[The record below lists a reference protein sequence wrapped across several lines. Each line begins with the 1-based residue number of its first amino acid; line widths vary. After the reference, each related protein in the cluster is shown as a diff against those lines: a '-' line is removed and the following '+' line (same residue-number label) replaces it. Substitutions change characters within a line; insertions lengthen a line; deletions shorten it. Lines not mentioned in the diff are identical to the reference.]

1 MFPRLRAFR
10 DALIHRRR
18 FESEMEAEMR
28 FHMEAFAAD
37 LVRAGTPRAEAERQA
52 RVEFGPLA
60 GVKEECRQ
68 SLGLRLVEEV
78 RQDLAYA
85 ARGLRRSPGF
95 AAAAV
100 ASLALAIG
108 ANTVIFSFVNGIAIK
123 PYPYRDSSRLVRLF
137 QGTRQV
143 SSTPRELLDLRER
156 HDVFSDLAARAIFT
170 TDATLSGAAFPA
182 SEHTTAVAV
191 TANYFDVLG
200 TRPSLGRGFLPEENQ
215 PGRAAVAILSNRFW
229 RERTGADPRIAGKRL
244 RLNDREYQVVGVL
257 PPGSFD
263 RELPQLWTPFE
274 FTPAVLAE
282 EEWLTVIARLR
293 PGVSAARAGSAL
305 SPLGYRAELFQY
317 TWERAPLRRLLLLLW
332 GAVGLLLL
340 MGCAN
345 VGNLLLARAAARRQE
360 VAIRLSI
367 GAGRL
372 RLLRQFLTESLLLSL
387 CGGAL
392 GLLLAL
398 AVTGLAMRLVPRY
411 LMPPEANLSAD
422 WRVLLFTLAIS
433 VVSGI
438 LFGLAPGWQFS
449 SALSRAMTRGPKN
462 RLRAALLVAE
472 TAIAVIL
479 AAGAGLVT
487 HSFTRLSAVDPG
499 FQPANLFT
507 WSVRLPRRQYPTAA
521 GIRAYEDTVLE
532 RVQQLPGI
540 ESAAAANAL
549 PMQGAFDGPVETA
562 GSPRVRAGGMYWMVT
577 PDYLTTLRLRMVKG
591 RWFAPSDGPAAPRI
605 AVVNET
611 LARNLFGSGDPLGR
625 SVRLPAS
632 GGASMAIVGV
642 VRPTRLYGLADTGAP
657 GEIYFPVS
665 QAADREVS
673 GLRRFV
679 VRTRRNAGAI
689 FPAIR
694 EIAASIDKEQPLF
707 DARTMEE
714 TINGVSFETPR
725 FRAALFG
732 GFGLLGLVL
741 ASAGVYGVLRF
752 AVTQRTHEIGVR
764 MALGAR
770 GRDVVLLVMR
780 ESLLLLA
787 AGLAL
792 GMAAAVAL
800 TRLLSSLLFEIQP
813 RDPATLTA
821 VAAVVA
827 LSGVAAAWLP
837 ARRAASVH
845 PVATLRHE

>member
-1 MFPRLRAFR
+1 MLARLRAFR
-10 DALIHRRR
+10 DALLHRRR

-28 FHMEAFAAD
+28 FHMDAFAAD
-37 LVRAGTPRAEAERQA
+37 LIRAGIPRAEAERRA
-52 RVEFGPLA
+52 RMEFGSI
-60 GVKEECRQ
+60 GNVKEDCRQ
-68 SLGLRLVEEV
+68 SLGLRLVEEL
-78 RQDLAYA
+78 RQDLTYA

-95 AAAAV
+95 TAAAV

-108 ANTVIFSFVNGIAIK
+108 ANTIIFSFVNGIAIK

-143 SSTPRELLDLRER
+143 SCTPRELLDLRER

-170 TDATLSGAAFPA
+170 TDATVSGAALPA
-182 SEHTTAVAV
+182 SEHATAVSV
-191 TANYFDVLG
+191 TANYFEVLG
-200 TRPSLGRGFLPEENQ
+200 TQPSLGRGFLPEENQ
-215 PGRAAVAILSNRFW
+215 PGRSSVAVLSNRFW
-229 RERTGADPRIAGKRL
+229 RERTGADPHIAGKRL

-257 PPGSFD
+257 PAGSFD
-263 RELPQLWTPFE
+263 REVPQLWIPFE
-274 FTPAVLAE
+274 FTAALLAR

-293 PGVSAARAGSAL
+293 PGVSAAGASSAL
-305 SPLGYRAELFQY
+305 SALGYRVELFQY

-367 GAGRL
+367 GAGRW
-372 RLLRQFLTESLLLSL
+372 RLLRQFLTESLLLSV

-392 GLLLAL
+392 GLVLAL
-398 AVTGLAMRLVPRY
+398 AVTGIAVRLVPRY
-411 LMPPEANLSAD
+411 LMPPEATLNAD

-433 VVSGI
+433 IASGI
-438 LFGLAPGWQFS
+438 LFGFAPGWQFS
-449 SALSRAMTRGPKN
+449 STLSRAMARPRN

-499 FQPANLFT
+499 FRPANLFA
-507 WSVRLPRRQYPTAA
+507 WSVRLPSRQYPTAA
-521 GIRAYEDTVLE
+521 AIRAYEDAVLE
-532 RVQQLPGI
+532 RLTRLPGI

-549 PMQGAFDGPVETA
+549 PMLGTFDGPVQTA
-562 GSPRVRAGGMYWMVT
+562 GSPATRGGAMYWIVT
-577 PDYLTTLRLRMVKG
+577 PDYLTVLRLRMVKG
-591 RWFAPSDGPAAPRI
+591 RWLAPSDGPAAPRV
-605 AVVNET
+605 AVVNEA
-611 LARNLFGSGDPLGR
+611 LARSLFGSGDPLGR
-625 SVRLPAS
+625 AVRLPSS
-632 GGASMAIVGV
+632 GGASMVIVGV
-642 VRPTRLYGLADTGAP
+642 VRPTRLHGIAETGAA

-679 VRTRRNAGAI
+679 VRTRRDAGTI
-689 FPAIR
+689 FPAVR
-694 EIAASIDKEQPLF
+694 EIAASIDKQQPLF

-741 ASAGVYGVLRF
+741 AAAGVYGVLRF
-752 AVTQRTHEIGVR
+752 AVAQRTHEIGVR

-800 TRLLSSLLFEIQP
+800 TRLLASLLYEIQP
-813 RDPATLTA
+813 RDPATLTV

-827 LSGVAAAWLP
+827 LSGLAAAWLP
-837 ARRAASVH
+837 ARRAAAVQ
-845 PVATLRHE
+845 PVAALRHE